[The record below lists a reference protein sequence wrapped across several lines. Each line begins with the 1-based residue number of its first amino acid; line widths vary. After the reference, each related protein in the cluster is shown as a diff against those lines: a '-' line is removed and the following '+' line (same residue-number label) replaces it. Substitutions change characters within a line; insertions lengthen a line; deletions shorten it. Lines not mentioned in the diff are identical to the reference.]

1 MSLLTW
7 RAQEL
12 LSRLATAERAALIET
27 LDAAVADAKASHGWQ
42 SRTGAAR
49 FSIQREDLKF
59 RSEEAGLRLALA
71 GQGSGER
78 GLVGAFGFE
87 PIPLTGNTHRAR
99 SQKTGRLRKPRK
111 WDVHGLFLE
120 IGFRGHPGDHTI
132 RRVADREFPRFPERI
147 RQHLPADL
155 RS

>member
-1 MSLLTW
+1 MPLLNW
-7 RAQEL
+7 RAHEL
-12 LSRLATAERAALIET
+12 LSTLATAERAALIET
-27 LDAAVADAKASHGWQ
+27 LDAAVAAAKADHGWQ
-42 SRTGAAR
+42 SRTGAALS
-49 FSIQREDLKF
+49 SIQREDVQF

-71 GQGSGER
+71 GRGTGER
-78 GLVGAFGFE
+78 GLVGAFGFI

-111 WDVHGLFLE
+111 WDVHGRFLE
-120 IGFRGHPGDHTI
+120 IGFRGRPADHTI
-132 RRVADREFPRFPERI
+132 GRAAAREFPRFPERI